1 MVFSKARYLPL
12 KEYYG
17 ATPGEEVASTMSREA
32 VNMDVIKTSLII
44 AIGVTFYYLL
54 LQWPTESV
62 TKEIV
67 GQDASYKNNIN
78 DSESSLTEP
87 LATFSDTDVN
97 EEEEED
103 FEGRYFDIENKDL
116 ALKIDSKTGRF
127 VYSELKNITKEKG
140 GIAPFEIFGKTT
152 SPDSFKDNLY
162 FANSGFYVQGEGYLN
177 PNFSESS
184 RNITDNGEIEYQF
197 LGTTERFDF
206 IRKVRFSSTGYKIS
220 VVDSV
225 LSKSNE
231 QLQLTPYV
239 VIERDGSPVEE
250 GGLMYTYLGPVFSS
264 TNDTYEKY
272 DFEDIKEAPYQN
284 RSFGGWVALI
294 QHYFLSAWVPNQ
306 SSEYLYQA
314 RYSNRSER
322 FSLGYTS
329 RENAV
334 NYGDSI
340 STENVLFVG
349 PKLPGQLSEIEENLD
364 LTVDYGFLWWLGK
377 PMYWFLELGNKI
389 FNNWGMA
396 IIFLTVVL
404 KIITWPL
411 SAKAYVSMGKMRELA
426 PKMQQL
432 QEKHGDNRQ
441 AMSQEMMQMYQKE
454 GVNPLGGCLPML
466 AQLPFFLAFYW
477 VLLETVELR
486 HSPFFLWIDDL
497 SAMDPYF
504 ILPILNGAGMY
515 LSQKL
520 TPTPPNADPMQAQ
533 MMKIFPLVFA
543 VIFAWFPSGLVLYW
557 LVNMVIQIFQQWWYS
572 RKALAN

>member
-1 MVFSKARYLPL
+1 MDLIKA
-12 KEYYG
+12 G
-17 ATPGEEVASTMSREA
+17 
-32 VNMDVIKTSLII
+32 LII

-54 LQWPTESV
+54 LQWPTESN
-62 TKEIV
+62 TREIV
-67 GQDASYKNNIN
+67 SQESLYNNDLN
-78 DSESSLTEP
+78 DSEYSLTEP
-87 LATFSDTDVN
+87 LATFSDPDISK
-97 EEEEED
+97 EEPVD
-103 FEGRYFDIENKDL
+103 IQSSYFEIENKDL
-116 ALKIDSKTGRF
+116 VLKIDSITGRF
-127 VYSELKNITKEKG
+127 VYSELKNITKEKDG
-140 GIAPFEIFGKTT
+140 AAPFEIFGKTK
-152 SPDSFKDNLY
+152 SPDSFKENIY
-162 FANSGFYVQGEGYLN
+162 FANSGFYVQGEGYLK
-177 PNFSESS
+177 PNFSEILK
-184 RNITDNGEIEYQF
+184 NITDSGEIEYQL
-197 LGTTERFDF
+197 LGATERFDF
-206 IRKVRFSSTGYKIS
+206 VRKVRFPSTGYKIS
-220 VVDSV
+220 VEDSV

-231 QLQLTPYV
+231 RLQLTPYV

-250 GGLMYTYLGPVFSS
+250 AGLMYTYLGPVFSS

-284 RSFGGWVALI
+284 KSLGGWVALI

-306 SSEYLYQA
+306 SLEYLYQA

-329 RENAV
+329 RESAV
-334 NYGDSI
+334 NYGDSV
-340 STENVLFVG
+340 STENVLYVG
-349 PKLPGQLSEIEENLD
+349 PKLPGQLAEIEKNLD

>member
-1 MVFSKARYLPL
+1 MPL